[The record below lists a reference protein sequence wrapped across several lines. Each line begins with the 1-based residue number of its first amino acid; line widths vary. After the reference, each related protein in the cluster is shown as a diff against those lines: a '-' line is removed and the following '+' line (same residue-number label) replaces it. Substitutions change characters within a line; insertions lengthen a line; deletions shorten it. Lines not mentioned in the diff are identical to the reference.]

1 MNDIFEQELQ
11 KETVF
16 KDRNVLSPHYI
27 PDTLPHREEEI
38 EKIMKTLA
46 PSLSD
51 KDSNNLFLYGKTG
64 TGKTSVAK
72 HVVNKLV
79 EVKDKYEVTV
89 DPVYVNCR
97 IQDTKYQVVMKMVGY
112 SYPDKE
118 FIGYSF
124 AHLHDKLV
132 DYINEKA
139 TNFIIMLDE
148 IDKNKNL
155 DDLVYTLTR
164 INDEIEKG
172 QLILIGI
179 TNKVNFKDELDS
191 RSRSTLCEEEIVF
204 SPYNANELKEILE
217 QRSEKG
223 FKEEKIDGS
232 AVNLASAMAAQESG
246 DARRAL
252 ILIQKAGDIAD
263 NNGAEKVTD
272 EHVKKARKSVEKEIV
287 HETID
292 TLPEHEKILLY
303 AIAQLTAE
311 GGHYEKLDGS
321 MDDETLMSG
330 QVYNRYES
338 LCEQRGKEA
347 KTPRWCREYID
358 DLDMLGLVTTDIS
371 GKGVRGNTTLIK
383 LAYPSEQV
391 KSVLEDYFGDGNS

>member
-1 MNDIFEQELQ
+1 MNDIFEKELQ

-46 PSLSD
+46 PSLTN
-51 KDSNNLFLYGKTG
+51 KESNNLLLYGKTG
-64 TGKTSVAK
+64 TGKTSVSK

-79 EVKDKYEVTV
+79 QVKDKYEVTA

-97 IQDTKYQVVMKMVGY
+97 IQDTKYQVVMKAVSY
-112 SYPDKE
+112 CYPDQE

-132 DYINEKA
+132 DYINENE
-139 TNFIIMLDE
+139 TNFIMMLDE
-148 IDKNKNL
+148 VDKNKNV
-155 DDLVYTLTR
+155 DDLIYTLTR
-164 INDEIEKG
+164 INDELEKG
-172 QLILIGI
+172 QLIIIGI

-204 SPYNANELKEILE
+204 SPYDANELKEILE
-217 QRSEKG
+217 QRIEKG
-223 FKEEKIDGS
+223 FKEGKIDES
-232 AVNLASAMAAQESG
+232 AVSLTSAMAAQESG

-263 NNGAEKVTD
+263 ENGADKVTD
-272 EHVKKARKSVEKEIV
+272 EEVKKAKESVEEEIV
-287 HETID
+287 QETID

-303 AIAQLTAE
+303 SIAQLTADE
-311 GGHYEKLDGS
+311 AHYEKLNGTT
-321 MDDETLMSG
+321 DEKTLMSG

-338 LCEQRGKEA
+338 LCDQRGKEP

-383 LAYPSEQV
+383 LAYPAEKV
-391 KSVLEDYFGDGNS
+391 KKVLEEYFES

>member
-1 MNDIFEQELQ
+1 MKMNDIFEQELQ

-27 PDTLPHREEEI
+27 PDTLPYREKEI

-46 PSLSD
+46 PSLSN

-64 TGKTSVAK
+64 TGKTSVSK

-79 EVKDKYEVTV
+79 EVKDKYDVTV

-97 IQDTKYQVVMKMVGY
+97 IQDTKYQVILKMVGY
-112 SYPDKE
+112 CYPDKD

-132 DYINEKA
+132 DYINKTA
-139 TNFIIMLDE
+139 TNFIVMLDE
-148 IDKNKNL
+148 IDKNKNI

-164 INDEIEKG
+164 INDEIKKG

-179 TNKVNFKDELDS
+179 TNRVNFKENLDS
-191 RSRSTLCEEEIVF
+191 RSKSTLCEEEIVF
-204 SPYNANELKEILE
+204 PSYNADQLKEILR
-217 QRSEKG
+217 QRAEEG
-223 FKEEKIDGS
+223 FKEEAIDKS
-232 AVNLASAMAAQESG
+232 AINLAAAMAAQESG

-263 NNGAEKVTD
+263 NNEADRITD
-272 EHVKKARKSVEKEIV
+272 KEVKEARESVEKEIV

-303 AIAQLTAE
+303 SIAQLTAD
-311 GGHYEKLDGS
+311 GAHYEKLNGS
-321 MDDETLMSG
+321 TDEKTLMSG

-338 LCEQRGKEA
+338 LCEQRGKDP

-383 LAYPSEQV
+383 LAYPAEQV
-391 KSVLEDYFGDGNS
+391 KSVLEDYFSG